1 MIKHFI
7 SMILACGAV
16 LGFMQVTDGIWK
28 DIDWLSVFILYGSII
43 PFCVWV
49 TMLAM
54 AKGGNNQRR

>member
-16 LGFMQVTDGIWK
+16 LGFMFVTQGVWK

-43 PFCVWV
+43 PFCVWI

-54 AKGGNNQRR
+54 SEGGGNRRR

>member
-1 MIKHFI
+1 MIKHLI

-16 LGFMQVTDGIWK
+16 LGFMWATDGIWK
-28 DIDWLSVFILYGSII
+28 DIDWSAVFMIYGSII

-54 AKGGNNQRR
+54 SEGGGNRRR